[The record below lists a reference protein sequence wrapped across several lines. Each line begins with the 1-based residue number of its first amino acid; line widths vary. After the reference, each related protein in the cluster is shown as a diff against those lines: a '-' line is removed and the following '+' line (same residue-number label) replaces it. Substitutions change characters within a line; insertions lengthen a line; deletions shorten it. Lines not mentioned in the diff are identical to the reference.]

1 MSTTRLLSGLFAIS
15 LLITGCGEKLN
26 EEQLYSKARELELR
40 GEFTKAEN
48 YYKKLNQQF
57 PQNAKFDEA
66 QTRLALLKSANT
78 LSEAELRD
86 QIKNH
91 ESRQEFDSVLLL
103 SQALLQRFPKAEGS
117 DEVLQRIGMICLNH
131 QQQYQRAVDA
141 FQQLVADFPQSRHV
155 PQAQF
160 MIGYIYA
167 NHIKDLE
174 RARTAYTTFKQK
186 YPDHELVPSV
196 DWELEHLGQDVSDLN
211 LFTDSKDNP
220 AAPAATEGATS
231 KKTPTGPNAKP

>member
-1 MSTTRLLSGLFAIS
+1 MSTTRLLSALFAMF
-15 LLITGCGEKLN
+15 LLVTGCGEKLN

-40 GEFTKAEN
+40 GEFAKAES
-48 YYKKLNQQF
+48 YYKKLNQQY

-66 QTRLALLKSANT
+66 QTRQALLQKANT
-78 LSEAELRD
+78 LGEDALRNE
-86 QIKNH
+86 IKNH

-103 SQALLQRFPKAEGS
+103 SQALVKRFPKAEDR
-117 DEVLQRIGMICLNH
+117 DEVLQRIGMLCLNH
-131 QQQYQRAVDA
+131 EQQYQRAVDA
-141 FQQLVADFPQSRHV
+141 FQKLVSDFPQSRHV

-167 NHIKDLE
+167 NHIKDLD
-174 RARTAYTTFKQK
+174 RARTAYTIFKQK

-196 DWELEHLGQDVSDLN
+196 EWELEHLGQDVSELN

-220 AAPAATEGATS
+220 AADEATS
-231 KKTPTGPNAKP
+231 KKSPAGPNAKP

>member
-1 MSTTRLLSGLFAIS
+1 MSTTRRLSGVFAMS
-15 LLITGCGEKLN
+15 LLLAGCGEKLN
-26 EEQLYSKARELELR
+26 DEQLYSKARELELR
-40 GEFTKAEN
+40 GEFAQAEE

-57 PQNAKFDEA
+57 PQHAKFDEA
-66 QTRLALLKSANT
+66 QARLTLLKNANT
-78 LSEAELRD
+78 LAEAELRD
-86 QIKNH
+86 EIKNH
-91 ESRQEFDSVLLL
+91 ESRQEFEGVLLL
-103 SQALLQRFPKAEGS
+103 SQALRKRFPKAEGS

-141 FQQLVADFPQSRHV
+141 FQQLVADFPESRHV